1 MSLPRATQMPRYA
14 LYPARFPSLVRQS
27 VREFLFPS
35 ASYFVLLSL
44 SLPLSLSFSFSLF
57 VSGCSDLRD
66 GTPEIDV
73 DQNFTNSIQKRV
85 ILARIGLRTI
95 TMILS
100 KEMDKIDRTVVA
112 WNGKRSFF
120 PQPDTVAA
128 ISAGFLCENKI

>member
-44 SLPLSLSFSFSLF
+44 SLSFF

-100 KEMDKIDRTVVA
+100 KEMDRIDRTVVA

>member
-1 MSLPRATQMPRYA
+1 MPRYA

-35 ASYFVLLSL
+35 ASYFVPLSL
-44 SLPLSLSFSFSLF
+44 SLSLSFSLSLSLSFSFSLF